1 MNQYTIDQFSKLTGL
16 NKILIR
22 TWENRYNFMTPKR
35 TSTNIRYYDNFMLT
49 QGIKYAIL
57 SRNGYKISKLIN
69 LNENDL
75 NKLLE
80 TSLTLN
86 GDLNLKYEVYISKLI
101 ESAIFFNQKQ
111 FNQVYNDCINDIGFD
126 SFYKEVLI
134 KTMNKVGILWLN
146 SEINPAHEHFLSE
159 NIRIKLSNEIEKTE
173 TTKNKTKWV
182 LFLPEDEFHDIGLL
196 FAYLILKTNKED
208 VIYLGQNLPRETLL
222 SLEKGDYKF
231 LMFIVSNKAK
241 GFTKELC
248 EFMTKN
254 FKKSDIN
261 IITKQAS
268 KEVSSFKNIHN
279 INNLGDFVK
288 KLNLKKN

>member
-22 TWENRYNFMTPKR
+22 TWENRYGFMNPVR
-35 TSTNIRYYDNFMLT
+35 SSTNIRYYDNSMLT

-57 SRNGYKISKLIN
+57 TRNGYKISKLIN
-69 LNENDL
+69 LNDDDL

-80 TSLTLN
+80 TALSLN
-86 GDLNLKYEVYISKLI
+86 SDLNLKYEVYTSKLI

-111 FNQVYNDCINDIGFD
+111 FNLIYRECIKDIGFE

-196 FAYLILKTNKED
+196 FTYLILKTNKED

-231 LMFIVSNKAK
+231 LMFIVSNKIK
-241 GFTKELC
+241 DFTKKLC
-248 EFMTKN
+248 EFMNKN
-254 FKKSDIN
+254 FNKSEVN
-261 IITKQAS
+261 IITKEPF
-268 KEVSSFKNIHN
+268 KEINSFKNISN
-279 INNLGDFVK
+279 INNLTDFVK
-288 KLNLKKN
+288 KLNLNKR

>member
-80 TSLTLN
+80 TALTLN

-268 KEVSSFKNIHN
+268 KEVSGFKNIHN

>member
-80 TSLTLN
+80 TALTLN
-86 GDLNLKYEVYISKLI
+86 GDLNLKYEVYTSKLI

-111 FNQVYNDCINDIGFD
+111 FNQIYNDCINDIGFD

-231 LMFIVSNKAK
+231 LTFIISNKTK

-261 IITKQAS
+261 IITKQPS
-268 KEVSSFKNIHN
+268 KEASSFKNIHN

>member
-35 TSTNIRYYDNFMLT
+35 SSTNIRYYDNFMLT

-80 TSLTLN
+80 TALTLN
-86 GDLNLKYEVYISKLI
+86 SDLNLKYEVYTSKLI

-111 FNQVYNDCINDIGFD
+111 FNQIYNDCINDIGFD

-231 LMFIVSNKAK
+231 LMFIVSNKVK

-254 FKKSDIN
+254 FKKSDVN
-261 IITKQAS
+261 IITKQPS
-268 KEVSSFKNIHN
+268 EEVSSFKNIHN
-279 INNLGDFVK
+279 INNLEDFVK
-288 KLNLKKN
+288 KLNLK